1 LTFVQHA
8 QLHIQWR
15 KLWSPASLGLG
26 VRPRK
31 TGDPRG
37 MKKEALPLV
46 WKHGAGM
53 QGLASVHKYRRICDL
68 CKELGI
74 DPRDS

>member
-1 LTFVQHA
+1 
-8 QLHIQWR
+8 
-15 KLWSPASLGLG
+15 
-26 VRPRK
+26 
-31 TGDPRG
+31 

-53 QGLASVHKYRRICDL
+53 QRLASVHKYLRICDL